1 MYKFS
6 YFTQRANEALNFAVK
21 SAEEF
26 GHNYVGSE
34 HILLGLLKT
43 DGGIAL
49 NTLEEKGITAEDVEN
64 LIKEYI
70 GQGMQTK
77 LTPDDFTPRT
87 KRVLDVAFQYARSMR
102 RSFVDTEHLLM
113 AVLQEGDSY
122 AVKFINSFG
131 IDERQLFE
139 ELVNVSGRE
148 SADEKYSQRKG
159 KNGKSKTPTLDE
171 FGRDLTALAKD
182 GKIDPVIG
190 REKEIERVIQILSR
204 RTKNNPCLIGE
215 PGVGKTAIAE
225 GLALKIVKGEVPE
238 LLNDKKIVALDL
250 TSMVA
255 GTKYR
260 GDFEERIKKA
270 MDEVKNAKDIILFID
285 EVHTLMGAGAAEGA
299 TDAANILKP
308 SLARGEIQVIGAT
321 TIDEYRK
328 NIEKDAALERRF
340 QPVTVGEPTEEE
352 TIQIL
357 KGLRDKYEAHHKV
370 KISDEAI
377 DDAVKMSSRYIAD
390 RFLPDKAIDLIDEAA
405 SRVRLKAYTAPD
417 NIKAMEKEVKFL
429 EEEKSSA
436 VRSQDFEQAA
446 KLRDKQNNLKKLLDE
461 ETEKWK
467 NLSSHQ
473 VKEVGSEDIAEVVS
487 SWTGIPATQI
497 TKEESEKLLHLED
510 ELHKRIVGQDKAVSA
525 ISRAIRR
532 GRAGLKNP
540 KRPIGSFI
548 FLGPT
553 GVGKT
558 ELSKALAETMFGD
571 EDAIIRLDMSEY
583 MEKHTVSK
591 LIGSPPGYV
600 GFDEGGQLTEK
611 IRRKPYSVVLF
622 DEIEKAHPDVFNMLL
637 QILED
642 GVLTDSQGRKVSFK
656 NAVIIMTSNVG
667 ASKITDPKLALGFD
681 NKDNADENVDI
692 EKLVMADLRATFKP
706 EFLNRVDDIVVFKQL
721 EKDDIKEIA
730 RRMLKSLDKR
740 CEDIGITLDVTDNAI
755 DAIAEKGFDKVYG
768 ARPLRRAIQTK
779 IEDKLSE
786 LILEN
791 KVKGKCK
798 VDYENDEFT
807 FVNE

>member
-1 MYKFS
+1 MYRFN
-6 YFTQRANEALNFAVK
+6 YFTQKSNDALNYAIK
-21 SAEEF
+21 AAENL

-43 DGGIAL
+43 ESGVAYSVLDA
-49 NTLEEKGITAEDVEN
+49 KGITAADMEDF
-64 LIKEYI
+64 IKENI
-70 GQGMQTK
+70 GVGNPTR
-77 LTPDDFTPRT
+77 LTPDDFTPRS
-87 KRVLDVAFQYARSMR
+87 KRVLDVAFQLARGMLN
-102 RSFVDTEHLLM
+102 SFVDTEHILL
-113 AVLQEGDSY
+113 ALLQEGDSY
-122 AVKFINSFG
+122 AVKFINSMG

-139 ELVNVSGRE
+139 EIVSSVGRGDARPNE
-148 SADEKYSQRKG
+148 NGRKG

-171 FGRDLTALAKD
+171 FGKDLTALAKE

-190 REKEIERVIQILSR
+190 REEEIQRVIQILSR

-225 GLALKIVKGEVPE
+225 GLALKIVRNEVPE
-238 LLNDKKIVALDL
+238 LLAGKKIVALDL

-270 MDEVKNAKDIILFID
+270 MDEVKNAKDVILFID
-285 EVHTLMGAGAAEGA
+285 EVHTIIGAGAAEGA

-340 QPVTVGEPTEEE
+340 QPVMVGEPTEDE
-352 TIQIL
+352 TIEIL

-370 KISDEAI
+370 KITDDAI
-377 DDAVKMSSRYIAD
+377 VNAVKMSSRYIAD

-405 SRVRLKAYTAPD
+405 SRVRLKAYTVPD
-417 NIKAMEKEVKFL
+417 NLKEMEKELKSL
-429 EEEKSSA
+429 EEEKASA
-436 VRSQDFEQAA
+436 VRAQDFEQAA
-446 KLRDKQNNLKKLLDE
+446 VIRDKENKLKTLLDE
-461 ETEKWK
+461 EKEKWK

-473 VKEVGSEDIAEVVS
+473 VKEITTDDIASVVS

-497 TKEESEKLLHLED
+497 TEEESERLLNMEKI
-510 ELHKRIVGQDKAVSA
+510 LHERIVGQDQAVSSVA
-525 ISRAIRR
+525 RAIRR

-558 ELSKALAETMFGD
+558 ELCKTLAEAMFGD

-656 NAVIIMTSNVG
+656 NAIIIMTSNVG
-667 ASKITDPKLALGFD
+667 ASKITDPKSALGFGDD
-681 NKDNADENVDI
+681 NKDENENI

-706 EFLNRVDDIVVFKQL
+706 EFLNRVDEIIVFKQL
-721 EKDDIKEIA
+721 EKEDIEEIA
-730 RRMLKSLDKR
+730 RRMLVSLKKQLA
-740 CEDIGITLDVTDNAI
+740 ELGTEVTFTDAAI
-755 DAIAEKGFDKVYG
+755 SAIADAGFDKVYG

-786 LILEN
+786 LILE
-791 KVKGKCK
+791 KKLGEKCT
-798 VDYENDEFT
+798 VDFKDNEFT
-807 FVNE
+807 FV